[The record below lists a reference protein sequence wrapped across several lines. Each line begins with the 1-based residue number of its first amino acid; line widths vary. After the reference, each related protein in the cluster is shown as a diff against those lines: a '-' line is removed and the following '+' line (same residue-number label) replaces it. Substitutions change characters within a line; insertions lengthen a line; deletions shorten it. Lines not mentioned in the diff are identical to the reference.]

1 MILSVKFQ
9 AMVFL
14 AAFASGAGFAMCY
27 DVLRLF
33 RIYAAHRPITIQIE
47 DMIYWLVCSFV
58 FFNMLLEI
66 NNGEMRFYIPFGFFC
81 GMALFVLDELLTVA
95 EEQGDAPDT
104 RQRDNGID
112 HAADGSALAAESPCH
127 NVELKQSDAA
137 PVDSADNHEDKRQ
150 SVQHVFHSSFLPGN
164 SHRGLRNPSA
174 LGRAAKLV

>member
-47 DMIYWLVCSFV
+47 DLIYWLVCSFV

-81 GMALFVLDELLTVA
+81 GMALYFVT
-95 EEQGDAPDT
+95 
-104 RQRDNGID
+104 
-112 HAADGSALAAESPCH
+112 
-127 NVELKQSDAA
+127 
-137 PVDSADNHEDKRQ
+137 
-150 SVQHVFHSSFLPGN
+150 
-164 SHRGLRNPSA
+164 
-174 LGRAAKLV
+174 LGRIVMRFARAIIDFVIKLVRLFIEIITTPFRLVWIVIRKPVLFLWNLFVRVLILVRDYVKMLNIPKRKKRVKLCLKKSGKRR